1 MPHRP
6 LHILFSVPA
15 YWPAVAFGGPIWV
28 ARDLGEGLAAR
39 GHRVE
44 VMTTSLV
51 DLQRGR
57 SMRTRSK
64 EIGGVRVH
72 YLATPLRYRWMGLV
86 PSLPLALAR
95 IGRPDVVH
103 VFGYRDPVGLGVSA
117 WSKARRI
124 PYLLEPMGMF
134 RPRVRKQR
142 LKGVFDPLLPRPL
155 ARGASLVV
163 ATSSLE
169 RDDLAEGGLDRG
181 RIAVRPN
188 PFPPVRAGRTGA
200 LRRRLG
206 LGDEPLVLYVG
217 RIAGGKGIEL
227 LLEAMRGLPDT
238 HVALV
243 GPGGHAAVAAQ
254 VAVEAASDALRGR
267 VHVVPPWSDERPLEI
282 YGDADVLVLAST
294 GRNENFGLVAAEAVA
309 AGTPVVVSDQTGIA
323 ELVAGRAGI
332 VVPPTAG
339 AVREALGRILG
350 DEEVRD
356 RLRSATAALAEEH
369 SAGTLVERQESL
381 YRSVL
386 ER

>member
-1 MPHRP
+1 M
-6 LHILFSVPA
+6 LF
-15 YWPAVAFGGPIWV
+15 
-28 ARDLGEGLAAR
+28 
-39 GHRVE
+39 
-44 VMTTSLV
+44 
-51 DLQRGR
+51 R
-57 SMRTRSK
+57 S
-64 EIGGVRVH
+64 
-72 YLATPLRYRWMGLV
+72 
-86 PSLPLALAR
+86 
-95 IGRPDVVH
+95 
-103 VFGYRDPVGLGVSA
+103 
-117 WSKARRI
+117 
-124 PYLLEPMGMF
+124 
-134 RPRVRKQR
+134 
-142 LKGVFDPLLPRPL
+142 
-155 ARGASLVV
+155 
-163 ATSSLE
+163 
-169 RDDLAEGGLDRG
+169 
-181 RIAVRPN
+181 
-188 PFPPVRAGRTGA
+188 
-200 LRRRLG
+200 
-206 LGDEPLVLYVG
+206 
-217 RIAGGKGIEL
+217 
-227 LLEAMRGLPDT
+227 DT